1 MSTLDDYLFQVGKA
15 ASQFQFL
22 EEGRAPGGSGIT
34 IPILTIF
41 EKHLMVHTS
50 ENMICS

>member
-22 EEGRAPGGSGIT
+22 EEGQAPGVGHNNLNNLSEALDGSYI
-34 IPILTIF
+34 
-41 EKHLMVHTS
+41 
-50 ENMICS
+50 

>member
-22 EEGRAPGGSGIT
+22 EEGRAPGGRA
-34 IPILTIF
+34 
-41 EKHLMVHTS
+41 
-50 ENMICS
+50 